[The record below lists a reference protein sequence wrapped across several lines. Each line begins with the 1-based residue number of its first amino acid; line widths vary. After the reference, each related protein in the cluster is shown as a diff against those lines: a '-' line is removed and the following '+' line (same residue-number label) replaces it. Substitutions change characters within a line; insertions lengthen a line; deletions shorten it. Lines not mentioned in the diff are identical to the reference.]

1 MYNYSDAELKLI
13 NVISPNWATMIGNTI
28 IDPPNLYKLLAVQV
42 FINNRTG
49 PEIEALRRVCKAI
62 YGGLPCRHTPEF
74 DVLCE
79 F

>member
-1 MYNYSDAELKLI
+1 MYNYSDTELKLI
-13 NVISPNWATMIGNTI
+13 NAISKEWAAIISNTV

-42 FINNRTG
+42 FIDNRVG

-62 YGGLPCRHTPEF
+62 YGGLPYRRTPEF
-74 DVLCE
+74 DKLCE